1 MRFGSAPPAE
11 VLKEASVR
19 LAELDER
26 MGQLTRELSGPVTS
40 SDFHK
45 RFLHD
50 NGAEDGISVYVREHG
65 WLTDWSDNNPDF
77 INLPPDSL
85 TDRRLLRLPNG

>member
-65 WLTDWSDNNPDF
+65 
-77 INLPPDSL
+77 
-85 TDRRLLRLPNG
+85 R